1 MKNLKLIK
9 DLKTPKDTNIYK
21 NINNVVNSINAG
33 SKLASEVNTGT
44 NFHTNDDP
52 LLPNSIP
59 KLDQLI
65 KESVLPSTNEIEIK
79 HINIFK
85 HKPSKSIGGNS
96 LISTSEAVKAE
107 SNIKL

>member
-1 MKNLKLIK
+1 MKNLKIIK
-9 DLKTPKDTNIYK
+9 ELKTLKDTNINN

-33 SKLASEVNTGT
+33 SKQASTVNTGT

-65 KESVLPSTNEIEIK
+65 KESVLPRTNEIEIK
-79 HINIFK
+79 HLNISK
-85 HKPSKSIGGNS
+85 HRPSKSIGGNS

-107 SNIKL
+107 SNFKL